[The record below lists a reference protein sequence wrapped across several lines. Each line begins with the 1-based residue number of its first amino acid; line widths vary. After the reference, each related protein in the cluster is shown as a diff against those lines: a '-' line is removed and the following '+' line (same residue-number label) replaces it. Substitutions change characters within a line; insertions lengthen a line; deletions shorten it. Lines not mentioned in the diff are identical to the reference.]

1 MPPRHVLLVDDE
13 PDILEVASVAL
24 AALKGWDVR
33 TAGSG
38 AAAVEAARA
47 EPPDAIV
54 LDVMMPGL
62 DGPATLAELRR
73 HPETA
78 GVPVVFLTAKVQ
90 VVDRERL
97 LADGALG
104 VLAKPFD
111 PVTLGDELAA
121 LLGWA

>member
-1 MPPRHVLLVDDE
+1 MLLVDDE

-24 AALKGWDVR
+24 QALRGWQVA
-33 TAGSG
+33 TAGNG
-38 AAAVEAARA
+38 TDAVAAARA
-47 EPPDAIV
+47 EPPDAVV

-78 GVPVVFLTAKVQ
+78 DVPVVFLTAKVQ
-90 VVDRERL
+90 VVDRQRL
-97 LADGALG
+97 AALGARG

-111 PVTLGDELAA
+111 PTTLGDEIAA
-121 LLGWA
+121 LLGWD